1 MIVREVYL
9 YRDRPP
15 AYEDAISIVWPDERE
30 GVATVATLAAVE
42 ALLQY
47 YYDLPFPTKASGK
60 ISETVIAANLAAD
73 IEPVDSGYR
82 VTVRRLPRGKTQEA
96 AWRLATETQMY
107 QIIEQ
112 EGALGVRFWDEGVS
126 VPFAR

>member
-1 MIVREVYL
+1 MV
-9 YRDRPP
+9 
-15 AYEDAISIVWPDERE
+15 
-30 GVATVATLAAVE
+30 TTLAAVE

-47 YYDLPFPTKASGK
+47 YDLPFPNEARGK

-82 VTVRRLPRGKTQEA
+82 VTVRRLPQGKTQEA
-96 AWRLATETQMY
+96 AWRLAAETRMY

-112 EGALGVRFWDEGVS
+112 EGALGCGSGTKGYLCRLRDDPQRHKFQII
-126 VPFAR
+126 